1 MTDMCEHHPTYDD
14 FLTGEFQRGYYEDW
28 EDLCQ
33 RIEKLNELEERFERQ
48 FPNIIDC
55 LENYNELDLLP
66 EDEIQKILQP
76 DNEE

>member
-1 MTDMCEHHPTYDD
+1 MYEHHPTYDD

-33 RIEKLNELEERFERQ
+33 RNEKLNELEEHLERQ
-48 FPNIIDC
+48 FPNIIDFI
-55 LENYNELDLLP
+55 ENYNELDLLP
-66 EDEIQKILQP
+66 EDDIQKILQP